1 MHGLNALTKRKHP
14 RRQYRSA
21 RRHFRHGLRAA
32 VMRAVT
38 AAKLYASGSASTIT
52 IAAASCGSSEIYVKA
67 AIILLRAENAALLDR
82 VLAGDIPLL
91 RAAAQVRRVADL
103 VAAYRCADGADRI
116 AFMARVGTDN
126 ILNELAEAAS

>member
-1 MHGLNALTKRKHP
+1 MHGFNTVLKRKHP

-32 VMRAVT
+32 AMRAVT

-52 IAAASCGSSEIYVKA
+52 IAAASCGSSEAYVKA
-67 AIILLRAENAALLDR
+67 ASILLRAENTVLLER
-82 VLAGDIPLL
+82 VLRGDIPLL
-91 RAAAQVRRVADL
+91 RAATQVKRVADL
-103 VAAYRCADGADRI
+103 VAAYRCAGNTDRV
-116 AFMARVGTDN
+116 AFMRVCGTED

>member
-1 MHGLNALTKRKHP
+1 MHGFNALPKRKHP

-52 IAAASCGSSEIYVKA
+52 IAAARCGSSEIYVKA

-91 RAAAQVRRVADL
+91 RAAAQTRRIADL
-103 VAAYRCADGADRI
+103 VAAYRCADGVDRV
-116 AFMARVGTDN
+116 AFMRTCGTEA

>member
-1 MHGLNALTKRKHP
+1 MHGFNALSKRKRY

-38 AAKLYASGSASTIT
+38 AAKLYASGSVSTIT
-52 IAAASCGSSEIYVKA
+52 IAAASCGSA
-67 AIILLRAENAALLDR
+67 AITLLRAENAALLER
-82 VLAGDIPLL
+82 VLTGDIPLL
-91 RAAAQVRRVADL
+91 RAAAQTRRIADL
-103 VAAYRCADGADRI
+103 VAAYRCADGADRV
-116 AFMARVGTDN
+116 AFMRTCGTEA

>member
-1 MHGLNALTKRKHP
+1 MHGFNAVLKRKRY

-67 AIILLRAENAALLDR
+67 AITLLRAENAVLLER
-82 VLAGDIPLL
+82 VLTGDISLL
-91 RAAAQVRRVADL
+91 RAAAQTKRIADL
-103 VAAYRCADGADRI
+103 VAAYRCANDADRI
-116 AFMARVGTDN
+116 AFMRACGTEN
-126 ILNELAEAAS
+126 ILDELAEAAS